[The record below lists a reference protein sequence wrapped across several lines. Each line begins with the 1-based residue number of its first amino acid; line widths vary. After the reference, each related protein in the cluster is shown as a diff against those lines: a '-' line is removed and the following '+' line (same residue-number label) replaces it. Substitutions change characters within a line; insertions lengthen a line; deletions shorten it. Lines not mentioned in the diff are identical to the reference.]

1 MRYKLLPRLAVFSF
15 GFLLAGSAAM
25 GQSLAVEAPAD
36 HPSQAHELR
45 GQILH
50 AQVDGFQSTGII
62 SQYNE
67 TQAQFDNEIAD
78 DFVVPEGETWNVSS
92 IFVRG
97 FLSGPQQ
104 GVPPSIEN
112 CPEAYVFFWEDDDN
126 APGDMIAER
135 TVSPEGAG
143 GEMTAEFEAVSLN
156 PGRHW
161 VSYVCFG
168 PGLDIN
174 VEDRWN
180 WFVNAD
186 DAYFEPAHIRNQNG
200 GFSDGAFVDW
210 TSFDGLGFPGNDL
223 DWYITGEAGPVSGE
237 AGPQSHVFSGLRN
250 FPNPAAG
257 STEVQFELDAVA
269 EVSVTVYD
277 ALGRRVLEAFSGTMQ
292 AGQRSVAV
300 DVSMLPTGT
309 YFYRVQSG
317 SQMMVRKMTVVN

>member
-1 MRYKLLPRLAVFSF
+1 MRTTLLRHLTV
-15 GFLLAGSAAM
+15 AAACALIAAPGAI
-25 GQSLAVEAPAD
+25 GQSLTAEAPAD
-36 HPSQAHELR
+36 HPSQAPELR

-62 SQYNE
+62 SQYNQ
-67 TQAQFDNEIAD
+67 TQAQFDNELAD
-78 DFVVPEGETWNVSS
+78 DFLVPEGETWNVSS

-104 GVPPSIEN
+104 GVPPSLEN
-112 CPEAYVFFWEDDDN
+112 CPEAYVFFWEDDAN
-126 APGDMIAER
+126 EPGELLAER
-135 TVSPEGAG
+135 TVMPEGAG
-143 GEMTAEFEAVSLN
+143 GEMTATFEPVSLN

-186 DAYFEPAHIRNQNG
+186 EAYFQPAHIRNQGG
-200 GFSDGAFVDW
+200 GFGDGAFVDW

-223 DWYITGEAGPVSGE
+223 DWYISGEAGPVSGE
-237 AGPQSHVFSGLRN
+237 AGPQTHVFSGLRN

-257 STEVQFELDAVA
+257 STQVQFELDAGA

-277 ALGRRVLEAFSGTMQ
+277 ALGRRVMEAFSGTMQ
-292 AGQRSVAV
+292 PGQRSVTV
-300 DVSMLPTGT
+300 DVSTLPSGT
-309 YFYRVQSG
+309 YLYRVQSG